1 MVDAFMVGE
10 WTVLPELNSLECDGR
25 TVHLEPKVMQ
35 VLVTLAEHP
44 GHVAS
49 KEHIFHRV
57 WPDTFV
63 SDEVLTR
70 SVSELRKVF
79 EDNPQK
85 PKYIQTIPKGG
96 YRLVAPVVREPT
108 KRADWLAGHW
118 RKLVTVTAIIVLAVM
133 ASLYNMRAREH
144 AASKAP
150 ITSLAVLPLKNI
162 SGDPSQEYFAD
173 GMTEEMISRLSMI
186 RGLRVVSRT
195 SVMQFKDTRIAV
207 PQIARALGVDALVEG
222 SVIRDSGRVRIHAQL
237 IRGATDEHFWSE
249 TYDRELG
256 DALALESDIAQAI
269 AAKVQVTV
277 TGEERERLVAARQVA
292 PEVYESYLKGQ
303 GQFQNSRSQADLE
316 KSLALFE
323 DAIHKDPTFAPA
335 YLGVA
340 EAYDSLGLVF
350 FAHPPQETRPKGMA
364 AARKALE
371 LNPDLAEAHVLLA
384 AVYQREWRW
393 RDAEAE
399 FKWALRLRPNDA
411 GAHLGMA
418 MWLLAEGRTE

>member
-1 MVDAFMVGE
+1 VAGAFMVGE

-108 KRADWLAGHW
+108 KRADWLAGQW

-303 GQFQNSRSQADLE
+303 GQSRTAGARLTS
-316 KSLALFE
+316 KRALHFSRMQ
-323 DAIHKDPTFAPA
+323 F
-335 YLGVA
+335 
-340 EAYDSLGLVF
+340 
-350 FAHPPQETRPKGMA
+350 TRI
-364 AARKALE
+364 
-371 LNPDLAEAHVLLA
+371 
-384 AVYQREWRW
+384 
-393 RDAEAE
+393 
-399 FKWALRLRPNDA
+399 LRLRRLTWESPKPTIASARCFSPILRKKPVLRGWLQPERRWNSIRILPRPMSFWRPYIKESGA
-411 GAHLGMA
+411 GAMPRPSLNGPFA
-418 MWLLAEGRTE
+418 